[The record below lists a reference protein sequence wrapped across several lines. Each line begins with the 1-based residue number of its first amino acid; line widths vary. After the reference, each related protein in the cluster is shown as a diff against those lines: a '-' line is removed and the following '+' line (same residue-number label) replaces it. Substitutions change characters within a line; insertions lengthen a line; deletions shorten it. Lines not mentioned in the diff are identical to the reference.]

1 MYIQEINYYC
11 FVDGETIASISTTF
25 LDVLTIFSLNFSPV
39 GKGPLILWLVRQKIF
54 TRGALSR
61 GEGGIGVRD
70 IAPPSLGNLGTK
82 FSEMS
87 FPHFKTYF
95 AQIGRCYLKTII

>member
-25 LDVLTIFSLNFSPV
+25 FDVLTIFSLNFSPV

-61 GEGGIGVRD
+61 GGGRGYWSEGHFPALPG
-70 IAPPSLGNLGTK
+70 K
-82 FSEMS
+82 F
-87 FPHFKTYF
+87 
-95 AQIGRCYLKTII
+95 RN

>member
-1 MYIQEINYYC
+1 MYIQEINYHC

-25 LDVLTIFSLNFSPV
+25 FDVLTIFSLNFSPV

-70 IAPPSLGNLGTK
+70 MAPPSQGNLGAK
-82 FSEMS
+82 FSETS
-87 FPHFKTYF
+87 FPHVKTYF
-95 AQIGRCYLKTII
+95 TQIGRCYLKTII